1 MSGSTGPAGQFLDK
15 RLTRI
20 VAAALEAFSESSFR
34 DATTDEIARRAS
46 VSKRDIYAAF
56 PNKHAILIAVINTV
70 LTADDENLTNVI
82 SLTKDSKSF
91 HDRLEVIGL
100 ALMNELLSPS
110 TGFLWRLISSESIDE
125 PKIGAL
131 YLESWYERRTEMI
144 SEILSTRPGA
154 ARKFARRS
162 HEAKPAA
169 RHYLALVTQLPQM
182 MASVG
187 MRDSWNAKSV
197 EAHVKGAV
205 ECFLKAYPNFK

>member
-1 MSGSTGPAGQFLDK
+1 MNGSVGPPGQALDK

-20 VAAALEAFSESSFR
+20 VTAALEAFSESSFR
-34 DATTDEIARRAS
+34 ATTTDEIARRAS

-70 LTADDENLTNVI
+70 LTADDENLTDVV
-82 SLTKDSKSF
+82 SLTKGSKSF
-91 HDRLEVIGL
+91 QDRLEVIGL

-125 PKIGAL
+125 PKIGSL
-131 YLESWYERRTEMI
+131 YVESWYERRTEMI
-144 SEILSTRPGA
+144 SEILSMRLTGA
-154 ARKFARRS
+154 GKSGRRD
-162 HEAKPAA
+162 HETKLAA

-187 MRDSWNAKSV
+187 MRDLWNAKSV

-205 ECFLKAYPNFK
+205 